1 MLDIYICEKNES
13 DRSKVLATCNEYY
26 IDHNYDNEIYSCED
40 GDRLIEMVND
50 RELTALYFIDCKEVS
65 ELLMD
70 RIRKSAV
77 GSYIVLMSDEMK
89 TILDMVSPTLRP
101 SGYLVL
107 PVKKDEV
114 KNILQ
119 KICDSY
125 EDMTGESATFRF
137 KIRSRIYS
145 VDINNID
152 YFEAANK
159 KMIIRTVNQEYEY
172 YGNFESIREV
182 LPDYFLRT
190 HKSFFVNMKNV
201 KNIDFKEMWLSMKDG
216 AVAYISRGYKK
227 DVEDFVKA
235 V

>member
-1 MLDIYICEKNES
+1 MPSRLK
-13 DRSKVLATCNEYY
+13 
-26 IDHNYDNEIYSCED
+26 DNLNS
-40 GDRLIEMVND
+40 N
-50 RELTALYFIDCKEVS
+50 
-65 ELLMD
+65 
-70 RIRKSAV
+70 
-77 GSYIVLMSDEMK
+77 
-89 TILDMVSPTLRP
+89 
-101 SGYLVL
+101 
-107 PVKKDEV
+107 
-114 KNILQ
+114 
-119 KICDSY
+119 
-125 EDMTGESATFRF
+125 
-137 KIRSRIYS
+137 
-145 VDINNID
+145 